1 MKIQN
6 VADISFR
13 KYGKVLEGF
22 DFGELLRAMK
32 HTPIPKDVIYL
43 PTVEELEILPIAGE
57 LQNRAYGGMPI
68 QVGYCNGHNKKLNAV
83 EYHRD
88 SEVNI
93 AVTDL
98 IILIGSQQDITPEFT
113 YDTANIEAFFVPAG
127 TAIEI
132 YETTLHY
139 APCQAAD
146 SGFQNV
152 VVLPRETN
160 TELPFQPAGSGE
172 ERLLTARNK
181 WLIAHSEAGIEG
193 AFEGL
198 IGENIAL

>member
-68 QVGYCNGHNKKLNAV
+68 QVGFLFQRNILNTGQKTMCSV
-83 EYHRD
+83 
-88 SEVNI
+88 
-93 AVTDL
+93 L
-98 IILIGSQQDITPEFT
+98 IIHWDCF
-113 YDTANIEAFFVPAG
+113 
-127 TAIEI
+127 
-132 YETTLHY
+132 
-139 APCQAAD
+139 
-146 SGFQNV
+146 
-152 VVLPRETN
+152 
-160 TELPFQPAGSGE
+160 
-172 ERLLTARNK
+172 
-181 WLIAHSEAGIEG
+181 
-193 AFEGL
+193 
-198 IGENIAL
+198 

>member
-22 DFGELLRAMK
+22 DFGELLRAME

-132 YETTLHY
+132 YATTLHY

-146 SGFQNV
+146 GGFQNV
-152 VVLPRETN
+152 VVLPRGTN

>member
-1 MKIQN
+1 MKIQK
-6 VADISFR
+6 VADTSFR
-13 KYGKVLEGF
+13 KYGKVLRGI
-22 DFGELLRAMK
+22 DFEELLRAMK
-32 HTPIPKDVIYL
+32 YTPVPEDVIYV
-43 PTVEELEILPIAGE
+43 PSSEELEALPVARE
-57 LQNRAYGGMPI
+57 VQNRVYGGMPI
-68 QVGYCNGHNKKLNAV
+68 QIGYCNGHNRKLNAI

-98 IILIGSQQDITPEFT
+98 IILIGSQQDITSEFT

-132 YETTLHY
+132 YATTLHY

-152 VVLPRETN
+152 VVLPKGTN
-160 TELPFQPAGSGE
+160 TELPFQPVKSGE

-181 WLIAHSEAGIEG
+181 WLIAHRDAEIEG

-198 IGENIAL
+198 VGENITL

>member
-1 MKIQN
+1 MKIQK
-6 VADISFR
+6 VADTSFR
-13 KYGKVLEGF
+13 KYGKVLRGI
-22 DFGELLRAMK
+22 DFEELLRAMK
-32 HTPIPKDVIYL
+32 YTPVPEDVIYV
-43 PTVEELEILPIAGE
+43 PSSEELEALPVAREI
-57 LQNRAYGGMPI
+57 QNRVYGGMPI
-68 QVGYCNGHNKKLNAV
+68 QIGYCNGHNRKLNAV

-132 YETTLHY
+132 YATTLHY

-152 VVLPRETN
+152 VVLPKGTN
-160 TELPFQPAGSGE
+160 TELPFQPVKSGE

-181 WLIAHSEAGIEG
+181 WLIAHRDAEIEG

-198 IGENIAL
+198 VGENITL

>member
-132 YETTLHY
+132 YATTLHY

-146 SGFQNV
+146 GGFQNV
-152 VVLPRETN
+152 VVLPKGTN

>member
-132 YETTLHY
+132 YATTLHY

-146 SGFQNV
+146 GGFQNV
-152 VVLPRETN
+152 VVLPRGTN

>member
-57 LQNRAYGGMPI
+57 FQNRAYGGMPI

-113 YDTANIEAFFVPAG
+113 YDTANIEAFLFRQAQPLKFMQRRFIMLLVRLQ
-127 TAIEI
+127 TAVFRTWSYFPEKRIQSF
-132 YETTLHY
+132 HF
-139 APCQAAD
+139 
-146 SGFQNV
+146 S
-152 VVLPRETN
+152 LPEV
-160 TELPFQPAGSGE
+160 EKSAC
-172 ERLLTARNK
+172 
-181 WLIAHSEAGIEG
+181 
-193 AFEGL
+193 
-198 IGENIAL
+198 